1 MGELRIKQHPTPQYL
16 TEQPEHEHLPPIPLR
31 GLLLGPS
38 GSGKTLA
45 LVDMLIR
52 IYKGCW
58 ARIYVFSPSVD
69 VDSAWLPVKKYVEQG
84 LGVDPKK
91 EQCFYSEWDPGAL
104 KEIVDQQRKLIEY
117 QKGQKDKKLHGIC
130 IIVDDF
136 ADDPR
141 IMHAAGGAAA
151 GGSMLNTLFV
161 RGRHLCIST
170 LVSSQKLRLVSSTI
184 RVNLQFLCVWR
195 LRNQHELESLL
206 EEVSAVYDKK
216 TLMQM
221 YHLATDEPY
230 SFWYILLT
238 AKRREDMFFMRFEK
252 RLIPNAS
259 ANLAD
264 TSKDGSR
271 PTAGRAGLPQ
281 PLPASGSTLAGVHKT
296 TKT

>member
-1 MGELRIKQHPTPQYL
+1 MAELRIKQHPTPQYL
-16 TEQPEHEHLPPIPLR
+16 TEQPEHDHLPPIPLR

-52 IYKGCW
+52 LYKGCW
-58 ARIYVFSPSVD
+58 ARIYVFSPSVE
-69 VDSAWLPVKKYVEQG
+69 VDSAWLPVKKYVEEG

-91 EQCFYSEWDPGAL
+91 EKCFYSEWDAGAL
-104 KEIVDQQRKLIEY
+104 QEIVDQQRKLIEY

-252 RLIPNAS
+252 RLIPNLG
-259 ANLAD
+259 NG
-264 TSKDGSR
+264 KDGSR
-271 PTAGRAGLPQ
+271 PASGRTSLPQ
-281 PLPASGSTLAGVHKT
+281 PQSASGSTVAGVHETLKA
-296 TKT
+296 

>member
-1 MGELRIKQHPTPQYL
+1 MSALRIQQHPTPQYS
-16 TEQPEHEHLPPIPLR
+16 TEQSEHNHLPSIPLR

-45 LVDMLIR
+45 LVDLLIR
-52 IYKGCW
+52 LYKGCW

-69 VDSAWLPVKKYVEQG
+69 VDSAWLPVKKYVEET
-84 LGVDPKK
+84 LAVDPKK
-91 EQCFYSEWDPGAL
+91 EKCFFSEWDAGAL

-117 QKGQKDKKLHGIC
+117 QKDQKNKKLHGIC

-216 TLMQM
+216 TLLQM
-221 YHLATDEPY
+221 YQMATDEPY

-238 AKRREDMFFMRFEK
+238 SKRREDMFFLRFEQ
-252 RLIPNAS
+252 RLIPNLS
-259 ANLAD
+259 TNKE
-264 TSKDGSR
+264 SDG
-271 PTAGRAGLPQ
+271 PTAGRRSLPQ
-281 PLPASGSTLAGVHKT
+281 PLPASGSAVASLHEK